1 MKVCRSKMISVTI
14 RYRVDKMM
22 RYHLT
27 WSKFDPTSITLIED
41 PLTSNH
47 LVVESFIDIYG
58 PLLETMDGRDM
69 ASYIDFYFERSHAN
83 QLVLVFTD
91 ENARIDFR
99 EEAEMMGL
107 IPSMKAVME
116 GESAQEKADRE
127 LHRKAVEKQKILK
140 ASETHAQKHRKMLMT
155 AQTSLDLLS
164 IKALRETDP
173 SKKAKMEEK
182 IRKITKMLAGKANTC

>member
-1 MKVCRSKMISVTI
+1 
-14 RYRVDKMM
+14 MM

-107 IPSMKAVME
+107 IPLMKTVME

-127 LHRKAVEKQKILK
+127 LHRKAVEKQKMLRALK

-155 AQTSLDLLS
+155 AQASLDLLS
-164 IKALRETDP
+164 IKVLRETDP
-173 SKKAKMEEK
+173 SKKVKMEEK